1 MANTAE
7 NLMQVIQGLWTDRSN
22 DPSQLPA
29 ALGFAPFNKALG
41 NFQYQVLDTDLRLN
55 TADPTQGGPVADHA
69 DYAQGVISYSTV
81 TKATQRRAAQG
92 FIIPDAVMESIEGQ
106 NGLVSLAD
114 DAMRA
119 VSNQLLDQFTLDF
132 IAQADAGF
140 SDAAA
145 LDLSTPSGNLQDYFD
160 TGVQLIE
167 TESGKRC
174 NTILMGKRAAMRLAG
189 MDTIQNGPGV
199 AIGSD
204 ATATRRLGYSSL
216 DRVRAFFRDCYGIEV
231 LIEDRTYLNSGTG
244 AYTLDTDMFLGH
256 ADPRGGC
263 MATFSRVADI
273 IDFNV
278 RETKFPSVEGLAVT
292 GDAHWKCEVTDA
304 SAGLRIP
311 VTFS

>member
-7 NLMQVIQGLWTDRSN
+7 NLIQVVQGLWADRSN

-29 ALGFAPFNKALG
+29 ALGFSPFNKALG
-41 NFQYQVLDTDLRLN
+41 NFQYQILDTDLRLD
-55 TADPTQGGPVADHA
+55 TSDPTQGGAVADHA

-92 FIIPDAVMESIEGQ
+92 FVIPNAVMEAIEDQ

-132 IAQADAGF
+132 ITQADAGF
-140 SDAAA
+140 TDAPT
-145 LDLSTPSGNLQDYFD
+145 LDLSTQSLDLQDYFD
-160 TGVQLIE
+160 AGVQAVE
-167 TESGKRC
+167 TGSGKRC
-174 NTILMGKRAAMRLAG
+174 NAILMGKKAAMRLAG

-216 DRVRAFFRDCYGIEV
+216 DRVRAFFKDCYGIEL
-231 LIEDRTYLNSGTG
+231 LIEDRTYLNAGTG
-244 AYTLDTDMFLGH
+244 EYTLDTDMFIGH
-256 ADPRGGC
+256 VDPRGGC

-278 RETKFPSVEGLAVT
+278 RETAFPSVEGLAVT

-304 SAGLRIP
+304 AAGIRIP
-311 VTFS
+311 VSF

>member
-7 NLMQVIQGLWTDRSN
+7 NLSQIVQGLWADRSN
-22 DPSQLPA
+22 DPAQLPA
-29 ALGFAPFNKALG
+29 ALGFAPFNRALG

-55 TADPTQGGPVADHA
+55 TSDPTQGAAIADHA

-92 FIIPDAVMESIEGQ
+92 FVIPNAVMEAIEDQ

-132 IAQADAGF
+132 ITQADAGF
-140 SDAAA
+140 SDAGA
-145 LDLSTPSGNLQDYFD
+145 LDLSTQSTDLQAYFD
-160 TGVQLIE
+160 IGVEGIE
-167 TESGKRC
+167 TAAGKRV
-174 NTILMGKRAAMRLAG
+174 NAILMGKKAAMRLAG
-189 MDTIQNGPGV
+189 MDTIQNGPGIAMGASPTV
-199 AIGSD
+199 Q
-204 ATATRRLGYSSL
+204 RRLGYSSL
-216 DRVRAFFRDCYGIEV
+216 DRVRAFFKDVYGIEV
-231 LIEDRTYLNSGTG
+231 LIEDRTYLNAGTG
-244 AYTLDTDMFLGH
+244 AYTLDTDMFIGH
-256 ADPRGGC
+256 VDPRGGC

-278 RETKFPSVEGLAVT
+278 RETSFPSVEGLAVT

-304 SAGLRIP
+304 LAAFRIP
-311 VTFS
+311 VTF